1 MSCGQFELM
10 RELRRCD
17 RGSLVLPVVAGG
29 SIKCVLLDL
38 SRDGAK
44 MTSERPLPDTFY
56 VMLRP
61 GLKRWCKVI
70 WRKRTQV
77 GVKFIADPMAQKL
90 NAERTAYL

>member
-1 MSCGQFELM
+1 M
-10 RELRRCD
+10 RELRRYD
-17 RGSLVLPVVAGG
+17 RGSLALPVVAGG

-44 MTSERPLPDTFY
+44 LTSERPLPEMFY

-70 WRKRTQV
+70 WRRRTQV
-77 GVKFIADPMAQKL
+77 GVKFIPDPAAQKL
-90 NAERTAYL
+90 KAEQTAYL